1 MYRNGSLRRAAG
13 ASVGLLLTGAAV
25 GAALAVGVLAVW
37 GRVLDG
43 PGGFPYVWD
52 AFELAGVIG
61 AALGGVLL
69 PLTAWTILPHVSFGR
84 IVAETSVG
92 ALLGA
97 VAAIVADTDP
107 LSVPLGALA
116 GFGIAVLQLRLRR
129 PRKLQSGQDPTH
141 QQIRTTTPDVN
152 R

>member
-1 MYRNGSLRRAAG
+1 MSRSGSLRRAAG
-13 ASVGLLLTGAAV
+13 ASVGLLIAGAAV

-69 PLTAWTILPHVSFGR
+69 PLAAWTILPHVSFGR
-84 IVAETSVG
+84 IVAETTVG
-92 ALLGA
+92 SLLGA
-97 VAAIVADTDP
+97 VAAIVAGVDP
-107 LSVPLGALA
+107 LVVPLGALA
-116 GFGIAVLQLRLRR
+116 GFGIAVLQLRLRNC
-129 PRKLQSGQDPTH
+129 
-141 QQIRTTTPDVN
+141 RTSSVIT
-152 R
+152 